1 MYMRYLK
8 LDTRESMVCFILFI
22 YQNVKHNRIKA
33 NFTYKK
39 RFRFPILH
47 KSTGIFGTLIRSYY
61 DYSFYK
67 SNISWKNILFIPTTM
82 RTNFII

>member
-1 MYMRYLK
+1 MYVRFLK

-22 YQNVKHNRIKA
+22 DQNVKHNRIKA

-61 DYSFYK
+61 K
-67 SNISWKNILFIPTTM
+67 SNISRKNILFIPHY
-82 RTNFII
+82 NED